1 MSVRV
6 HLLPQQGLVAVS
18 LSTVFPESFLDLKFW
33 INLVNLPNTNFV
45 LVIPLSAGKYIKEA
59 VEFFLTELGGEIK
72 NGVK

>member
-6 HLLPQQGLVAVS
+6 HLLLQQGLVAFS

-45 LVIPLSAGKYIKEA
+45 LAIPVGAGKYIDEA
-59 VEFFLTELGGEIK
+59 GG
-72 NGVK
+72 VLSPRS